1 MKRGWKKTC
10 LKILVLWKSKLYQAR
25 ARIKSV
31 YTCLWMSLDD
41 LHIVLYMSVN
51 VFRWSAYCIL
61 GLELKSGK
69 DQRFF
74 FKTSV
79 IVKISLFKQNHV
91 F

>member
-25 ARIKSV
+25 ARIKSDNLH
-31 YTCLWMSLDD
+31 TCR
-41 LHIVLYMSVN
+41 LYMSVN

-69 DQRFF
+69 RFF